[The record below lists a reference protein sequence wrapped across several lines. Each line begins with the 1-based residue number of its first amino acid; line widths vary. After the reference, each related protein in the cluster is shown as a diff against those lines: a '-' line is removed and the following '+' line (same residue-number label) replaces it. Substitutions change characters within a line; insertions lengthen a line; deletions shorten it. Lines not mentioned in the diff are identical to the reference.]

1 MEFSC
6 SRGILFDT
14 LAMVS
19 GVVKKNPPLPVLS
32 NVLVKADAEEGRLHL
47 SATDLEVG
55 VSCGVSAQV
64 SSGGELTLPARK
76 LTDILRELP
85 EAQVTLV
92 TEGSRCTVTCE
103 NSRFSL
109 VGIDAEEF
117 PPRPEVAP
125 ESTLSVDSDT
135 IREMIRETLFAVSYD
150 ETRYFLNGVYMVARG
165 NDLVFVATD
174 GRRLAKST
182 RTLDSGVEL
191 DFAGIV
197 PTKAVAEMD
206 KLAAKVE
213 RVELSLGP
221 GHIVGAFADTVL
233 TASLIE
239 GEYPDYDKLIPKE
252 FPRKA
257 RLNRGL
263 FEDATRRVALM
274 ADETSH
280 RVAYE
285 FEGNQIRV
293 TGKSEQGEAVETVEA
308 GYEGEPLRIGFNARY
323 VGDALKATDAPE
335 IELLL
340 LENLRPG
347 LLRGEGSEDYLC
359 LIMPMRL
366 DDF

>member
-14 LAMVS
+14 LAMVA

-32 NVLVKADAEEGRLHL
+32 NVLLKADAEEGRLHL
-47 SATDLEVG
+47 TATDLEVG
-55 VSCGVSAQV
+55 VSCNIPAQV
-64 SSGGELTLPARK
+64 SAGGELTLPARK

-85 EAQVTLV
+85 EAQVTLA
-92 TEGSRCTVTCE
+92 TEGTGCTVKCE

-109 VGIDAEEF
+109 VGIDADEF
-117 PPRPEVAP
+117 PPRPEISP
-125 ESTLSVDSDT
+125 ESSLTVVSDT
-135 IREMIRETLFAVSYD
+135 LREMIRQTIFAVSYD
-150 ETRYFLNGVYMVARG
+150 ETRYFLNGAYVVAKGRE
-165 NDLVFVATD
+165 LTFVATD
-174 GRRLAKST
+174 GRRLAKSV
-182 RTLDSGVEL
+182 RTLDSGPEL

-197 PTKAVAEMD
+197 PTKAVVEMD

-213 RVELSLGP
+213 KVELSLGP
-221 GHIVGAFADTVL
+221 GHIVAAFADTIL

-252 FPRKA
+252 FPRRA
-257 RLNRGL
+257 RINRGL

-285 FEGNQIRV
+285 LDGNVIRV

-308 GYEGEPLRIGFNARY
+308 NYEGETLRIGFNARY

-347 LLRGEGSEDYLC
+347 LLKGEGSDEYLC